1 MTQNTQ
7 KISATKDRLYM
18 ELALRL
24 ARRVLG
30 RVAPNPAVGCLLVR
44 DDMIVGRG
52 ATQAGGRPH
61 AETQAL
67 TQAGTLAKGA
77 TAYVTLE
84 PCAHEGETPACV
96 QALIKAKL
104 ARIVIAHRDPD
115 PRTNGKS
122 IAILRAAGLDVVE
135 NVMADE
141 AQRLNLGFLLRIHK
155 GRPMVT
161 LKIATSKNGMMRVPQ
176 STQKSTQIE
185 DAQEKWIT
193 GTAARQRAHLM
204 RATHDAIL
212 VGMETALIDNP
223 KLDCRLSG
231 MAAYSPQPFI
241 ASRKRAL
248 PNSYHLHGKAQIL
261 THATPASMLA
271 ALGKQG
277 ITRVLLEG
285 GAQLAKAFLE
295 ADLVDAINWF
305 CAPHD
310 LADNGESDMA
320 FMGLANMAN
329 RHEPHSK
336 TFQLIGEENWDKDK
350 LTLWQRKDLHGLLPS
365 AR

>member
-1 MTQNTQ
+1 
-7 KISATKDRLYM
+7 M

-24 ARRVLG
+24 GGRVLG

-44 DDMIVGRG
+44 DDMIVGRW

-67 TQAGTLAKGA
+67 TQAGALAKGA

-84 PCAHEGETPACV
+84 PCAHVGETPACV
-96 QALIKAKL
+96 QAFIEAEL

-122 IAILRAAGLDVVE
+122 IARLRAAGLDVVE
-135 NVMADE
+135 NIMGDE
-141 AQRLNLGFLLRIHK
+141 AQRLNLGFLLRVYH

-161 LKIATSKNGMMRVPQ
+161 LKIATSKNGMMRMPQ
-176 STQKSTQIE
+176 
-185 DAQEKWIT
+185 DAQIGDAHEKWIT
-193 GTAARQRAHLM
+193 GAAARQRAHLM

-212 VGMETALIDNP
+212 VGMETALADNP

-231 MAAYSPQPFI
+231 MATYSPQPFI
-241 ASRKRAL
+241 ASRKRTL
-248 PNSYHLHGKAQIL
+248 PDTYPLHGKAEIL
-261 THATPASMLA
+261 THATPAALLA
-271 ALGKQG
+271 ALGEQG
-277 ITRVLLEG
+277 MTRVLLEG

-295 ADLVDAINWF
+295 ADLVDAVNWF
-305 CAPHD
+305 CAPHA
-310 LADNGESDMA
+310 LACNGESDMA
-320 FMGLANMAN
+320 FMGLADMAN
-329 RHEPHSK
+329 IETLGSK
-336 TFQLIGEENWDKDK
+336 TFQLVGEENWGKDR
-350 LTLWQRKDLHGLLPS
+350 LTLWQRKDLHDLLPR

>member
-1 MTQNTQ
+1 
-7 KISATKDRLYM
+7 M

-24 ARRVLG
+24 AQRVLG
-30 RVAPNPAVGCLLVR
+30 RVAPNPAVGCLIVR

-67 TQAGTLAKGA
+67 TQAGALAKGA
-77 TAYVTLE
+77 SAYVTLE
-84 PCAHEGETPACV
+84 PCAHIGETPACV
-96 QALIKAKL
+96 QAFIEAEL

-122 IAILRAAGLDVVE
+122 IARLRAAGLDVVE
-135 NVMADE
+135 NVMGDE

-161 LKIATSKNGMMRVPQ
+161 LKIATSKNGMMRAPQ
-176 STQKSTQIE
+176 NAEQ
-185 DAQEKWIT
+185 KWIT
-193 GTAARQRAHLM
+193 SAAARQRAHLM

-212 VGMETALIDNP
+212 VGMETALADNP
-223 KLDCRLSG
+223 KPDCRLSG
-231 MAAYSPQPFI
+231 MGAYSPHPLI

-248 PNSYHLHGKAQIL
+248 PDTHHLHGKAEIL
-261 THATPASMLA
+261 TQATPAALLT
-271 ALGKQG
+271 ALGEQG

-295 ADLVDAINWF
+295 ADLVDALNWF

-310 LADNGESDMA
+310 LTSDTQNDAQNDMQSDMA
-320 FMGLANMAN
+320 FMGLADI
-329 RHEPHSK
+329 EELGSK
-336 TFQLIGEENWDKDK
+336 TFQLVGEENWGKDK
-350 LTLWQRKDLHGLLPS
+350 LTLWQRKDLHDLLPR